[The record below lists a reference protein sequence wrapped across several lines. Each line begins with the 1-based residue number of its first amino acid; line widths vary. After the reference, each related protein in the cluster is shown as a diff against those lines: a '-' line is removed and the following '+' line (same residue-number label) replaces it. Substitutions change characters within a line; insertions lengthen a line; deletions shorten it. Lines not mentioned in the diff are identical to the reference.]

1 MFSANV
7 AKKEE
12 RDNVR
17 REKER
22 EGKTERQKEKH
33 YFSPLNFKTIYFSNV
48 LFNFQSIYRWNVRR
62 E

>member
-22 EGKTERQKEKH
+22 EGKTERKTLLFTIKLQNNI
-33 YFSPLNFKTIYFSNV
+33 FFKCFI
-48 LFNFQSIYRWNVRR
+48 
-62 E
+62 